1 MLGMLLINLRKLL
14 RLVNLPETPRNG
26 GYSSAIAKR
35 CTENLRILDRSE
47 IRDRRER
54 KRQSPSL
61 GSETIMDL
69 S

>member
-26 GYSSAIAKR
+26 GYSSAIPKR

-47 IRDRRER
+47 IRDRREA

-61 GSETIMDL
+61 SSETIMDL